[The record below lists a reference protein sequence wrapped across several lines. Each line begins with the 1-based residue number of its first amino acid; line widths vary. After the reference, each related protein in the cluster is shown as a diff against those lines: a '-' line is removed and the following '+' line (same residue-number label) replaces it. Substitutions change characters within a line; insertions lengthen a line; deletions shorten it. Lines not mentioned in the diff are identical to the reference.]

1 MASVEIKTIS
11 CPKCKAKNQ
20 VHIYKSVNAQ
30 EDTKIKEKILTGE
43 LFDFYCP
50 YCEYRARLYYPCLYN
65 DVKNRFMVY
74 FIPDI
79 EKGQMID
86 RAVEMEFPNMPRVT
100 KRIVPTFNEFK
111 EKILIFEAGL
121 DDMAMELTKAA
132 VAEAVQRKKEA
143 ETAECY
149 FSRYDKENNVLG
161 FTFFLGEDHVP
172 FNQNTKIDV
181 YKKSWN
187 IVSRLGKKE
196 RTMKGFIKID
206 RAWAENILFRYQ
218 RFGFDSN

>member
-1 MASVEIKTIS
+1 MASVDIKSIH
-11 CPKCKAKNQ
+11 CPFCKAKNQ
-20 VHIYKSVNAQ
+20 VHIYKNVSS
-30 EDTKIKEKILTGE
+30 EDLKLHDDILTGK

-50 YCEYRARLYYPCLYN
+50 YCEYKARLYYPCLYS

-86 RAVEMEFPNMPRVT
+86 RAAEMEFENLPKIT

-132 VAEAVQRKKEA
+132 VAEAVQRKKEMEA
-143 ETAECY
+143 TEGY
-149 FSRYDKENNVLG
+149 FSVYDKENNTLG
-161 FTFFLGEDHVP
+161 FTFFLGEEHTLYT
-172 FNQNTKIDV
+172 QKTKLDV
-181 YKKSWN
+181 YRKSWS

-196 RTMKGFIKID
+196 RSMKGFIKID

-218 RFGFDSN
+218 RFGFDTN

>member
-1 MASVEIKTIS
+1 MAALEIKTIR
-11 CPKCKAKNQ
+11 CPQCSAKNE
-20 VHIYKSVNAQ
+20 VHVYKSVNAQ
-30 EDTKIKEKILTGE
+30 EDLKLREQILTGQ

-50 YCEYRARLYYPCLYN
+50 YCEHRARLYYPCLYN
-65 DVKNRFMVY
+65 DVKNRFMIY

-79 EKGQMID
+79 EKGQMVD
-86 RAVEMEFPNMPRVT
+86 RTVEMDFPDLPRIT

-132 VAEAVQRKKEA
+132 VTEAVHRKKDEDMS
-143 ETAECY
+143 ECY
-149 FSRYDKENNVLG
+149 FSQYDKENNILG
-161 FTFFLGEDHVP
+161 FTFFLGTDHIP
-172 FNQNTKIDV
+172 FNQTTKLDV
-181 YKKSWN
+181 YKKSWS

-218 RFGFDSN
+218 RFGFDPT

>member
-1 MASVEIKTIS
+1 MAVVDIKSIR
-11 CPKCKAKNQ
+11 CPQCKSKNQ

-30 EDTKIKEKILTGE
+30 EDLKLHDKILTGE

-50 YCEYRARLYYPCLYN
+50 YCEYKARLYYPCLYN
-65 DVKNRFMVY
+65 DPKNRFMVY

-86 RAVEMEFPNMPRVT
+86 RTVEMEYPDLPKIT

-121 DDMAMELTKAA
+121 DDMAIELTKAA
-132 VAEAVQRKKEA
+132 VAEAVARKKEQDVN
-143 ETAECY
+143 EGY
-149 FSRYDKENNVLG
+149 FSLYDKENNTLG
-161 FTFFLGEDHVP
+161 FTFFLGIEHTM
-172 FNQNTKIDV
+172 FTQTTKLDV
-181 YKKSWN
+181 YRKSWS

-196 RTMKGFIKID
+196 RSMKGFIKID
-206 RAWAENILFRYQ
+206 KAWADNILFRYQ